1 MTTREFTPRLDR
13 QIFHEVTTTVEVSAS
28 TPYAYDTQDSQAGRV
43 DDGGWR
49 RESDTELAIG
59 LRDSNGLAF
68 PVFTLE
74 APVSGVEV
82 AWDGAAATVLTLT
95 ALAALRNPFGTPLGV
110 VLTFNGPLPAAGT
123 ALVIMVPSGGTQTVT
138 QTVMQP
144 LWAGRRDFS
153 GRDVVQASDTGLY
166 SLADSRFIV
175 RAEGPAWDEG
185 DTFIDD
191 EGVTRTVRGVAQIGR
206 SRYLE
211 LLARSIG

>member
-1 MTTREFTPRLDR
+1 M
-13 QIFHEVTTTVEVSAS
+13 VEVAGA
-28 TPYAYDTQDSQAGRV
+28 TTFAYDTETLTTGSV
-43 DDGGWR
+43 PDGEWR
-49 RESDTELAIG
+49 RDSDTELALG
-59 LRDSNGLAF
+59 LNDTNGLAF
-68 PVFTLE
+68 PDDLTL
-74 APVSGVEV
+74 PTSVEV
-82 AWDGAAATVLTLT
+82 AFDGAAATILTIT
-95 ALAALRNPFGTPLGV
+95 ALDVLRDPLSFIPLGIR
-110 VLTFNGPLPAAGT
+110 LTFGGTLPAAGT
-123 ALVIMVPSGGTQTVT
+123 ALAITVETGGTQTVT
-138 QTVMQP
+138 RQT
-144 LWAGRRDFS
+144 WAARRDFM